1 MTFRVTAVGLL
12 KKPKIKSAPTS
23 QSAGPQRALKGR
35 REVYFE
41 ETRDFVSTCI
51 YDFEKLVPG
60 TALSGPAIVE
70 TPVTTIVVN
79 PKDNA
84 MVDEFHNVRL
94 FVNA

>member
-1 MTFRVTAVGLL
+1 MTAVGLL
-12 KKPKIKSAPTS
+12 KKPKIKSAPKSEST
-23 QSAGPQRALKGR
+23 GPQSALKGKR
-35 REVYFE
+35 DVYFE
-41 ETRDFVSTCI
+41 EKRDFVQTPI

-79 PKDNA
+79 PKDRA
-84 MVDEFHNVRL
+84 ALDEFRNVRL